1 MNQQKKSGKLSA
13 VSRRHFLK
21 RIGMGVAVLGS
32 TLRPESVDDKEDRKK
47 EVRGVDIHPSHQ
59 FDKDKSEGIKQ
70 CKEVVDLLYRN
81 NFNFLRPFVVVTR
94 CNANYNSKIV
104 PIKNFNEWDP
114 LEVMVEEAHSRG
126 MEVHPFVCVV
136 SQGKGDLHQP
146 GNLGPVLEQHP
157 DWAMANKKGEL
168 IGWAEPLHPE
178 FRKYAVRIVEEIVEG
193 YDVDGISLDYARY
206 PDRDSGYSEYSRK
219 KFKEEFKVDPIDVAE
234 GDPMEKK
241 WDQWR
246 IRNIDQLVK
255 MMKSAIRAIRP
266 NVILSAYV
274 WTPKDTYICLRDWLA
289 WIEKGY
295 LDAIN
300 PTGYL
305 YNFEKY
311 MERCRTSISAAKK
324 VKKDIP
330 AFINVGVHTSHG
342 DLQNQAEVIKWT
354 QGAREAGADGISYF
368 ALKAFMP
375 WLEEVSKSVFPKK
388 ADLPWKR

>member
-1 MNQQKKSGKLSA
+1 MKGM
-13 VSRRHFLK
+13 
-21 RIGMGVAVLGS
+21 GMGVAATSLLSVGPSHAESRAALS
-32 TLRPESVDDKEDRKK
+32 NTLRPGSVDDVEGRKM
-47 EVRGVDIHPSHQ
+47 EIRGVDIHPSHQ
-59 FDKDKSEGIKQ
+59 FDKDVSEGMKQ
-70 CKEVVDLLYRN
+70 CKEVVDLLYRC
-81 NFNFLRPFVVVTR
+81 NFNFLRPFVVITR

-104 PIKNFNEWDP
+104 PIKNFSDWDP

-126 MEVHPFVCVV
+126 MEVHPFVCVIP
-136 SQGKGDLHQP
+136 QGKGETYKP

-178 FRKYAVRIVEEIVEG
+178 FRKYAISIIEEIVG
-193 YDVDGISLDYARY
+193 RYDVDGISVDYVRY
-206 PDRDSGYSEYSRK
+206 PGRDSGYSEYSRK
-219 KFKEEFKVDPIDVAE
+219 KFEEEFKVDPTDIAE
-234 GDPMEKK
+234 GDPMEEK

-246 IRNIDQLVK
+246 IRNVDQLVG
-255 MMKSAIRAIRP
+255 MIRSAIREIRS

-274 WTPKDTYICLRDWLA
+274 WTPRDPHICLRDWLA

-305 YNFEKY
+305 YDFEKY

-324 VKKDIP
+324 VRKDIP

-342 DLQNQAEVIKWT
+342 DLQNPAEVIKWT
-354 QGAREAGADGISYF
+354 RGAREAGADGISYF

-375 WLEEVSKSVFPKK
+375 WVEEVAKSVFPEK
-388 ADLPWKR
+388 ADLPWKRN